1 MGRKKEQSAIEK
13 LTELN
18 AELNAKLNQ
27 TQTYVT
33 ITVLIQVHSV

>member
-13 LTELN
+13 LT
-18 AELNAKLNQ
+18 ELNAKLNQ